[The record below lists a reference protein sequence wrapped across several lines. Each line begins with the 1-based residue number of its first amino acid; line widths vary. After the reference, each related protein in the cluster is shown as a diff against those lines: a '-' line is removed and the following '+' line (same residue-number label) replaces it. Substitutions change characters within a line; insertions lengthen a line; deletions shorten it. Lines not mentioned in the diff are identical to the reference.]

1 MTKQADME
9 FASPSMRRTWIQNF
23 LILGAGLTLGV
34 LLSLMILIGP
44 DRVQSQLAVALLP
57 RRIPAPAIGHP
68 APDFV
73 LESLSGNTVHL
84 SELQGH
90 PILLNFWATWCGPCR
105 QEMPLLAK
113 YHQSQPDL
121 VMLAVNAGEERDQ
134 VKAFRDEFGLMFDVL
149 LDPEGRV
156 QSLYDIR
163 GYPTTFFLDERGIV
177 RAVVMGALDE
187 TSLPRYLEK
196 VGVGP

>member
-9 FASPSMRRTWIQNF
+9 FGSPSMRRTWIQNV
-23 LILGAGLTLGV
+23 LIVGAGLTLGV
-34 LLSLMILIGP
+34 LLSLVILVGP
-44 DRVQSQLAVALLP
+44 DRVQSQLTAALLP

-68 APDFV
+68 APDFA

-113 YHQSQPDL
+113 YYHDRPDL
-121 VMLAVNAGEERDQ
+121 VMLAVNAGEDRDQ
-134 VKAFRDEFGLMFDVL
+134 VKAFTDEFGLMFDVL

-163 GYPTTFFLDERGIV
+163 GYPTTFYLDEKGIV
-177 RAVVMGALDE
+177 RAVVMGPLDE
-187 TSLPRYLEK
+187 TSLPEYLEK
-196 VGVGP
+196 AGIGP

>member
-1 MTKQADME
+1 MMKQDDME
-9 FASPSMRRTWIQNF
+9 FGSPSLRRMWIQNI
-23 LILGAGLTLGV
+23 LIVGAGLTLGA
-34 LLSLMILIGP
+34 LLSLMILIRP
-44 DRVQSQLAVALLP
+44 DRVQSELTAALLP
-57 RRIPAPAIGHP
+57 QRIPGPVIGHP

-90 PILLNFWATWCGPCR
+90 PVLVNFWATWCGPCR

-113 YHQSQPDL
+113 YHLNQSDL
-121 VMLAVNAGEERDQ
+121 VMLAVNAGEDRDQ
-134 VKAFRDEFGLMFDVL
+134 VKAFTDEFGLMFDVM

-163 GYPTTFFLDERGIV
+163 GYPTTFFLDEKGIV

-196 VGVGP
+196 VGVSP

>member
-9 FASPSMRRTWIQNF
+9 FASPSMRRMWIQNV

-34 LLSLMILIGP
+34 LLSLVILIGP
-44 DRVQSQLAVALLP
+44 DRVQSQLTVALLP

-121 VMLAVNAGEERDQ
+121 VMLAVNAGEDRDQ
-134 VKAFRDEFGLMFDVL
+134 VKAFADEFGLMFDVL
-149 LDPEGRV
+149 LDPEGRI

-163 GYPTTFFLDERGIV
+163 GYPTTFFLDEKGIV

-196 VGVGP
+196 VGVSP